1 MDEVEGKLD
10 THIEE
15 EYVNKILNYRQKII
29 RFADEI
35 YQGRNHSKEH
45 YDEVRSYID
54 IYEDYCDEHPS
65 FPNNKAISSIKY
77 INETYEEKLRDH
89 TFLNPEE

>member
-1 MDEVEGKLD
+1 MDDVENKLD
-10 THIEE
+10 SHIEE

-45 YDEVRSYID
+45 YDEVRTYID
-54 IYEDYCDEHPS
+54 IYEDYCKDHPT
-65 FPNNKAISSIKY
+65 FPNNKALSSIKI
-77 INETYEEKLRDH
+77 INETYDEKLRNH
-89 TFLNPEE
+89 TFLSVE